1 MTEIKEAE
9 LSSVDAIVGIEN
21 SSFTCPWSEKSFN
34 DAISSDKIDVYTIET
49 DGEICGFYCLM
60 IINEE
65 AELLN
70 IAVAASHRRQG
81 LGDKL
86 MTHALSLAKS
96 RGVKAVYL
104 EVRESNTPARRLYEK
119 YGYIALGVRKNYYAY
134 PRENAVIMQKQL

>member
-1 MTEIKEAE
+1 
-9 LSSVDAIVGIEN
+9 
-21 SSFTCPWSEKSFN
+21 
-34 DAISSDKIDVYTIET
+34 
-49 DGEICGFYCLM
+49 M

-119 YGYIALGVRKNYYAY
+119 YGYIALGVRKKLLCLST
-134 PRENAVIMQKQL
+134 RKRGSNAETIVI

>member
-34 DAISSDKIDVYTIET
+34 DAISSDKIDVYTVET

-70 IAVAASHRRQG
+70 IAVAASHRRQR

-86 MTHALSLAKS
+86 MTHA
-96 RGVKAVYL
+96 
-104 EVRESNTPARRLYEK
+104 PAE
-119 YGYIALGVRKNYYAY
+119 
-134 PRENAVIMQKQL
+134 

>member
-1 MTEIKEAE
+1 MENKKGQPTTE
-9 LSSVDAIVGIEN
+9 AIFRGIQ
-21 SSFTCPWSEKSFN
+21 
-34 DAISSDKIDVYTIET
+34 
-49 DGEICGFYCLM
+49 
-60 IINEE
+60 
-65 AELLN
+65 
-70 IAVAASHRRQG
+70 R

-119 YGYIALGVRKNYYAY
+119 YGYTALGVRKNYYAY

>member
-34 DAISSDKIDVYTIET
+34 DAISSDKIDVYTVET

-65 AELLN
+65 ADFKIN
-70 IAVAASHRRQG
+70 
-81 LGDKL
+81 
-86 MTHALSLAKS
+86 
-96 RGVKAVYL
+96 
-104 EVRESNTPARRLYEK
+104 RLYSA
-119 YGYIALGVRKNYYAY
+119 GFRKGQSVGHKLVSESLS
-134 PRENAVIMQKQL
+134 PV